1 MKTSMK
7 IATLLA
13 AVCIT
18 TSVGILVHFEPPS
31 VEEPRPVPR
40 GYSSG
45 LACYQANGCEFR
57 ATFTQC
63 LKCCNQHCPIPW
75 YDGCVDAC
83 IAQYDPKKVHA
94 ALIDASEVITNELP
108 GEIQGEARALLVA
121 VQYARDE
128 RTRHIASLVA
138 RDAEDAIG
146 TTGIYVERAH
156 Q

>member
-1 MKTSMK
+1 MK
-7 IATLLA
+7 ITLGLCASVFAASVYILA
-13 AVCIT
+13 VNPSMSHT
-18 TSVGILVHFEPPS
+18 EP
-31 VEEPRPVPR
+31 EPVNPNGPR

-108 GEIQGEARALLVA
+108 GEIQGEARAILVA